1 MIDPDT
7 PEILRQFLAY
17 HETIKGQSPKNN
29 DEKHLD
35 LPMFQRFIFH
45 IRS

>member
-17 HETIKGQSPKNN
+17 HETIKGHCHHMLFLADGRYIHGNCLVN
-29 DEKHLD
+29 D
-35 LPMFQRFIFH
+35 
-45 IRS
+45 